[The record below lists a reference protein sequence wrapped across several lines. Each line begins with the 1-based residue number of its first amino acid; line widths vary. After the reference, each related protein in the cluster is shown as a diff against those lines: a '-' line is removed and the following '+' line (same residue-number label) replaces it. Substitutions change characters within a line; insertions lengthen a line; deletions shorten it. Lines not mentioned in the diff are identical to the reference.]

1 MQRILFT
8 GGGSAGHVIPNVALI
23 QKLLDEGKVDVCY
36 MGTDGIEKDIIT
48 PWKIPYCQIE
58 CPKLIR
64 GGGFK
69 GFYGLFFELFRVFSR
84 TK

>member
-48 PWKIPYCQIE
+48 PWKIPY
-58 CPKLIR
+58 
-64 GGGFK
+64 
-69 GFYGLFFELFRVFSR
+69 
-84 TK
+84 